1 MAQFNFANQSYSNS
15 NFSIAEVVLIANSTG
30 GIIDSFDIGAISI
43 GAVTVTSG
51 NISAQAAIVNWPTT
65 SNVVVTSGNVVTQA
79 NVTNWP
85 TTSNVVVTSG
95 NVVTQA
101 NVTNWPTTFNSP
113 IFVNGS
119 AANTS
124 NPVPVSGNVNTTET
138 YSNFGTTGP
147 LTVGTSATLIVAA
160 RVGRK
165 EVTVI
170 QEGTTAARLS
180 SSSSMSMSNGI
191 LLANSVGSGITIT
204 GGSAIYAIVASGT
217 TTISAGEV
225 Y

>member
-1 MAQFNFANQSYSNS
+1 MAQFNIANQSYSNTNS
-15 NFSIAEVVLIANSTG
+15 TTAEVVLIANSTG
-30 GIIDSFDIGAISI
+30 GIINSFDIGAISI

-51 NISAQAAIVNWPTT
+51 NISAQAAIV
-65 SNVVVTSGNVVTQA
+65 
-79 NVTNWP
+79 NWP